1 MHDGSVCG
9 LSKQQ
14 QIAESA
20 SSRSDPGHEAPIAA
34 DTGSMHVF
42 VARQAI
48 LNRRKDLYAYE
59 LLFRSDPDKNHFDG
73 TDSSSATS
81 QLIANTLLSSG
92 LEGLLGGKK
101 GFINFDRKM
110 LLDGP
115 WSLLRKD
122 LIVIEVLETV
132 EPDEP
137 VVAACL
143 RLRDEGFTI
152 ALDDF
157 EHQPKFE
164 PLIKT
169 AHIIKIDMRLTPQAE
184 QERMVSKYG
193 KQGIKMLAEKVE
205 TLEEFEWALK
215 IGFDYFQGYFFT
227 KPVVMRGRQ
236 TPSWKMSC
244 LRLLQESQKQELD
257 FDKLRDLIK
266 NDVSF
271 YYKLLRFTNSAL
283 FSHRSEIR
291 TIEHALITLGEDGI
305 RRWVALAAL
314 GGLAKDKPNELI
326 VQCLLR
332 AQFAERLARLAG
344 FSDVHSWF
352 MMGLFS
358 MLDAMLDQ
366 TIECALQQIKVSQQI
381 ENTLLQQAPPDD
393 RMASAYSLIR
403 NYELGDWDTV
413 TKLAESLGVP
423 VADVGN
429 AYLDSALATAE
440 VAGLATA

>member
-1 MHDGSVCG
+1 VTNNGAGKD
-9 LSKQQ
+9 L
-14 QIAESA
+14 
-20 SSRSDPGHEAPIAA
+20 GHKAPIPA
-34 DTGSMHVF
+34 DTGSMDVF

-48 LNRRKDLYAYE
+48 LNRQKDLFAYE

-73 TDSSSATS
+73 TNASSATS
-81 QLIANTLLSSG
+81 QLIANTLFSNG

-101 GFINFDRKM
+101 GFINFDRNM

-115 WSLLRKD
+115 WSLLPKE

-137 VVAACL
+137 VLAACR
-143 RLRDEGFTI
+143 RLRDQGYTI

-157 EHQPKFE
+157 EHHLKFD

-169 AHIIKIDMRLTPQAE
+169 AHIIKIDMRLTPRAE
-184 QERMVSKYG
+184 QERMVRKYSKR
-193 KQGIKMLAEKVE
+193 GIKMLAEKVE
-205 TLEEFEWALK
+205 TLEEFEWAFS

-236 TPSWKMSC
+236 TPSWKTSC
-244 LRLLQESQKQELD
+244 LRLLQETQKDELD

-271 YYKLLRFTNSAL
+271 HYKLLRFTNSAL
-283 FSHRSEIR
+283 FAHHSEIR
-291 TIEHALITLGEDGI
+291 TIERAFMVLGEDGI

-314 GGLAKDKPNELI
+314 SGLAKDKPNELI
-326 VQCLLR
+326 VQCLMR
-332 AQFAERLARLAG
+332 AQFAERLAQLAG
-344 FSDVHSWF
+344 LPDVHNWF
-352 MMGLFS
+352 LMGLFS

-366 TIECALQQIKVSQQI
+366 TIESALQQIKVSRQI
-381 ENTLLQQAPPDD
+381 EETLLHKAPPAD
-393 RMASAYSLIR
+393 RMASAYSLICS
-403 NYELGDWDTV
+403 YELGDWDTV